1 MKRIFIFLTVF
12 LIPLIYSQEIIDG
25 IAAIVG
31 ENIILKSEVDQFVQ
45 MNAAQLQIDPQRDP
59 EVYQQLVKQSL
70 QSLIDENILLE
81 QAKIETIEVK
91 DRDVETMLEQQI
103 ENIVFQVGSKEKA
116 EKILGKSLN
125 EIRRDYRPQM
135 RNRLIVEKLK
145 NEKFVNINITRREVE
160 EFYQT
165 YKDSLPEIPP
175 SYDFSQIL
183 FKIKPGEKEE
193 QRAKSLAD
201 SLYQLLQNGA
211 ADFAELAKQYS
222 QDPASAR
229 DGGDLGY
236 ISRGGFIK
244 EFEEVAFSLNKNEI
258 SDVVKTEF
266 GYHIIKLIDRK
277 GENIRVSHILIK
289 PEISD
294 KNIDNLRA
302 KASHVRKLLIND
314 QIPFDSAAVLY
325 SDDPDVKANKGR
337 IQRILKS
344 QIQQPKFLAVLDTLQ
359 IGQISHVFETD
370 MGYHILRLHNV
381 FTDSWSVI
389 EKWALEYKKSKLYDQ
404 WMNELRSKF
413 NIELKISS

>member
-1 MKRIFIFLTVF
+1 MKRFFFFLTIA

-45 MNAAQLQIDPQRDP
+45 MNAAQLQIDPQQNP
-59 EVYQQLVKQSL
+59 AVYQQLVEQSL

-91 DRDVETMLEQQI
+91 DREVETMLEQQI
-103 ENIVFQVGSKEKA
+103 ENIIFQAGSEENA

-135 RNRLIVEKLK
+135 KNRLIVEKLK
-145 NEKFVNINITRREVE
+145 NEKFATINITRREVE
-160 EFYQT
+160 KFYQT

-193 QRAKSLAD
+193 LRAKSLAD
-201 SLYQLLQNGA
+201 SLHQLLRTDA
-211 ADFAELAKQYS
+211 THFAELARNHS

-294 KNIDNLRA
+294 KNIDSLRA
-302 KASHVRKLLIND
+302 KANHVRKLLIND
-314 QIPFDSAAVLY
+314 KISFDSAAVLY

-344 QIQQPKFLAVLDTLQ
+344 QIQQPKFLVVLDTLH

-370 MGYHILRLHNV
+370 MGYHILKLHNI

-404 WMNELRSKF
+404 WINELRSKF
-413 NIELKISS
+413 NIELRISS